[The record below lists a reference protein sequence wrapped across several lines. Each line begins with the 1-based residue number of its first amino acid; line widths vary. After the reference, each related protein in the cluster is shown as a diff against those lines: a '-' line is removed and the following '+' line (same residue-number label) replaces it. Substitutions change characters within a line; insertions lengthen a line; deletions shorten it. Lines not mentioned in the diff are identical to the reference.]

1 MVSKN
6 VSETGTKILRNS
18 AGKALEQRLSAGAG
32 EVRVV
37 DFYVGGDDGYVGAEV
52 LAEGGEEGGVGFRR
66 VTGLARGADHVDG
79 AEREQDGYGSGVAV
93 DFFGEDAAELGALGG
108 RRAHESDLRVVLVEQ
123 AAGEFGGDGGAPTEV
138 LHVEAAGGDDR
149 GGF

>member
-1 MVSKN
+1 MLKQS
-6 VSETGTKILRNS
+6 LR
-18 AGKALEQRLSAGAG
+18 AGSG
-32 EVRVV
+32 EGGVV
-37 DFYVGGDDGYVGAEV
+37 DFDGLLDHVDVRAEV
-52 LAEGGEEGGVGFRR
+52 LTERREESGVGFRR